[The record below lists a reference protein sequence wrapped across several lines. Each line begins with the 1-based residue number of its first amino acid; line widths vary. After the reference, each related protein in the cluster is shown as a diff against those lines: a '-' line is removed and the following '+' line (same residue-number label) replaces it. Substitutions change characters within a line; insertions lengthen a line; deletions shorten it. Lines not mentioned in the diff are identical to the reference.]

1 MSISKNVGALARYL
15 THLRTTT
22 AYFDAKDNV
31 RSFLDGVPLVGA
43 PLKKNITECKT
54 LLRRAMYHSTMF
66 EDMGFQYIGRWMATT
81 WKSWNAHCAPSATGK
96 GHIFCT

>member
-1 MSISKNVGALARYL
+1 MHLSLIHIS
-15 THLRTTT
+15 

-54 LLRRAMYHSTMF
+54 LLRRAMYHSTTVSYTHLDVYKRQLLGAVARDHGLDA
-66 EDMGFQYIGRWMATT
+66 EQAEQ
-81 WKSWNAHCAPSATGK
+81 
-96 GHIFCT
+96 